1 MKSPA
6 SRAPALTSSPIPFVR
21 HSPMATLSQWLHAA
35 RPRTLPAA
43 VVPVA
48 LGSAC
53 AHAAGSFR
61 AVPAL
66 LALAFALLVQVAC
79 NLANDYFDFRK
90 GADTAE
96 RIGPARATASG
107 WVTPAAMRRA
117 VIGVCALAFLVGLGL
132 LPFGGWPLLIV
143 GVASILAALAYTAGP
158 FPLAYNGL
166 GDVFV
171 VGFFGF
177 VAVPFTAYVQC
188 GYFPAAVWPVA
199 LGCGLLADGILIVN
213 NARDRETDAKAG
225 KRTTAVL
232 FGLGFAKAH
241 YALTLLVGLGT
252 PLVLL
257 LPPFNLRWPVLAALV
272 VCPFAGPVVRA
283 FCAASQP
290 REFAPLLGR
299 TAGILLAWGLLLAL
313 GVVFAG

>member
-1 MKSPA
+1 
-6 SRAPALTSSPIPFVR
+6 
-21 HSPMATLSQWLHAA
+21 MATLSQWIHAA

-43 VVPVA
+43 LVPVA

-53 AHAAGSFR
+53 AYAAGGFR

-79 NLANDYFDFRK
+79 NLANDYFDFKK

-96 RIGPARATASG
+96 RLGPARATASG
-107 WVTPAAMRRA
+107 WVSPAAMRRA
-117 VIGVCALAFLVGLGL
+117 VVGVCAAAFLVGLGL

-143 GVASILAALAYTAGP
+143 GVASIAAALAYTAGP

-171 VGFFGF
+171 VAFFGF

-188 GYFPAAVWPVA
+188 GYFPVSVWPVA
-199 LGCGLLADGILIVN
+199 LGCGLLADAILIVN

-232 FGLGFAKAH
+232 FGLNFARIQ
-241 YALTLLVGLGT
+241 YALTVLVGLST
-252 PLVLL
+252 PLVLS
-257 LPPFNLRWPVLAALV
+257 LPPFNCRWPVLAALV

-283 FCAASQP
+283 FCAVDNP
-290 REFAPLLGR
+290 RDFNPLLGK
-299 TAGILLAWGLLLAL
+299 TAAILLAWGALLAAGIAL
-313 GVVFAG
+313 GA